1 MTLDAWLERLRM
13 MSRSSV
19 VELSPGEV
27 GDLVIAIGPRG
38 DSVSAE
44 REACA
49 VVADGFSLAGLEL
62 FDGGSQTR
70 SSEAISRCIRA
81 RGTGA

>member
-27 GDLVIAIGPRG
+27 GDLVNAIGPRG
-38 DSVSAE
+38 DAAMAE

-49 VVADGFSLAGLEL
+49 KVAEQTNCAAINPSWEAAQSAIAG
-62 FDGGSQTR
+62 
-70 SSEAISRCIRA
+70 CIRA
-81 RGTGA
+81 RRTGA